1 MTGVNGNQP
10 TECIICAKPLG
21 ADSRNEGYIVCHEH
35 RKCVVCKENLTAR
48 ECHWCADKYE
58 EDYKQDKE
66 NPVKEIKY
74 DVLEII
80 HARCYTLRHS
90 DSLVKIT
97 QTEFDYLN
105 LIRLMIEP
113 DLDIDR
119 VGNENAAYEK
129 SARFI
134 ANMSFEQQQLHLSR
148 IQACVAQVQNA
159 INLNPLKKKESLNER
174 EKEKFTRAKREA
186 LTSSR
191 PDNKTPE
198 DSEELQ
204 LGHFMEVHG
213 VPERKLAIEYMKRQN
228 KQVRN
233 LRETLKISEQEAI
246 AMVTGMMIKGGFY
259 KK

>member
-21 ADSRNEGYIVCHEH
+21 SDSRNEGYYFCHEH
-35 RKCVVCKENLTAR
+35 RKCTVCTEILTAH
-48 ECHWCADKYE
+48 EAKWCYDKYVE
-58 EDYKQDKE
+58 ESKE
-66 NPVKEIKY
+66 ESIKI
-74 DVLEII
+74 DLTKVEPI
-80 HARCYTLRHS
+80 HARCYILRHRGDVTKIS
-90 DSLVKIT
+90 IT

-204 LGHFMEVHG
+204 LGHFMELHG
-213 VPERKLAIEYMKRQN
+213 LTERKTALDYMKRQN
-228 KQVRN
+228 KQVRKLLN
-233 LRETLKISEQEAI
+233 DRVCETEKDAL
-246 AMVTGMMIKGGFY
+246 AMVTGMMIAGGFY

>member
-1 MTGVNGNQP
+1 MISANGNQY

-21 ADSRNEGYIVCHEH
+21 ADSRSEGYFFCHEH
-35 RKCVVCKENLTAR
+35 RKCTVCKEDLTSR
-48 ECHWCADKYE
+48 ETRWCYDKYVE
-58 EDYKQDKE
+58 ECEEKDLSK
-66 NPVKEIKY
+66 IKF
-74 DVLEII
+74 DVIEVI
-80 HARCYTLRHS
+80 HARCYTLRHT

-97 QTEFDYLN
+97 QSEFDYLN

-113 DLDIDR
+113 DMDLDR
-119 VGNENAAYEK
+119 TGNENAAYEK

-134 ANMSFEQQQLHLSR
+134 ANMNFEQQQMHLSR

-174 EKEKFTRAKREA
+174 EKEKFARAKREA

-191 PDNKTPE
+191 PDNKTSE

-204 LGHFMEVHG
+204 LGAFMELHG
-213 VPERKLAIEYMKRQN
+213 LTERKLALDYMKRRN
-228 KQVRN
+228 KQVKN
-233 LRETLKISEQEAI
+233 LRDALKISEQDAI
-246 AMVTGMMIKGGFY
+246 AMADGIMIKGGFY